1 MAKNHSISSRIETAL
16 FLGMSRIFCAL
27 GMKRARAT
35 GRLLGR
41 FFYTFF
47 PIRKGN
53 VIRGL
58 TRAFPDYE
66 KERINR
72 IARGVFENFGI
83 TLFEMFCYPLYNQNP
98 ESYCSIEN
106 PELIR
111 EIYSRNR
118 GAIGMTA
125 HFGSWEWAC
134 TSTFYS
140 MRDVTMGA
148 LSKTQKN
155 KPLSAWIDSQRKFHG
170 LKIFPTGI
178 TVKEAYKALLD
189 KNVILVAADQRGPK
203 EGLHVKMFGID
214 TPFQVGSATLSSKLG
229 VPVFFFLAIRQ
240 QDDNY
245 CIIAEEI
252 ETSDIPKGSPD
263 SIRLINQ
270 RYAEKMEYYLRLYP
284 EQWLWLHE
292 IWKNVTV

>member
-58 TRAFPDYE
+58 TRAFPDYDQ
-66 KERINR
+66 ERIDR

-98 ESYCSIEN
+98 ELYCSIEN
-106 PELIR
+106 PGLIR
-111 EIYSRNR
+111 DIYSRNR

-155 KPLSAWIDSQRKFHG
+155 KLLSAWIDSQRKFHG
-170 LKIFPTGI
+170 MKIFPTGI
-178 TVKEAYKALLD
+178 TVKEAYKA
-189 KNVILVAADQRGPK
+189 
-203 EGLHVKMFGID
+203 
-214 TPFQVGSATLSSKLG
+214 
-229 VPVFFFLAIRQ
+229 
-240 QDDNY
+240 
-245 CIIAEEI
+245 
-252 ETSDIPKGSPD
+252 
-263 SIRLINQ
+263 
-270 RYAEKMEYYLRLYP
+270 
-284 EQWLWLHE
+284 
-292 IWKNVTV
+292 